1 MALLGIEVPVDICQ
15 HLQKVKVPG
24 SRDLSD
30 HLTMFYFE
38 DKLSPKRIAKICEVL
53 SDTIKDTKPFNCT
66 IKQISSFPAGKD
78 GVPIKGDVTSK
89 KLVFLREE
97 IAKALDKNKISF
109 SKKFPDFNPHVT
121 LSYHSGNFD
130 KIKINPITWTVTN
143 LVIWGGSSE
152 ERGIDV
158 KIPLGQKT
166 ASSPLKLVAGHYLK
180 HLRGSLES

>member
-1 MALLGIEVPVDICQ
+1 MALLGLEVPVDICQ

-38 DKLSPKRIAKICEVL
+38 DKLSPKKIAKICEVL
-53 SDTIKDTKPFNCT
+53 SETIAKTKPFDCI
-66 IKQISSFPAGKD
+66 IKQISSFPSGDD
-78 GVPIKGDVTSK
+78 GIPIKADVTSK
-89 KLVFLREE
+89 KLISLRAE
-97 IAKALDKNKISF
+97 IAKVFDQNKIAF
-109 SKKFPDFNPHVT
+109 SKKFPDFKPHIT
-121 LSYHSGNFD
+121 LSYHSDDFD
-130 KIKINPITWTVTN
+130 KVKIDPITWSVTN

-152 ERGIDV
+152 EKGIDV

-180 HLRGSLES
+180 HLRGSFNY